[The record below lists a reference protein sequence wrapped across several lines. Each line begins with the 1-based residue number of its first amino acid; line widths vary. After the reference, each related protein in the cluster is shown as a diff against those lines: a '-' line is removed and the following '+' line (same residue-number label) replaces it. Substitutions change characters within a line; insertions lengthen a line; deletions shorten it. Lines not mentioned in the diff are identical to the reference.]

1 LIDGIYFSKN
11 LFNYLNRIENYK
23 SKGESIM
30 QIKDSTFLIT
40 GGSLGIGKATAKLLI
55 EKGGKVAIT
64 GRNKSRLEKS
74 AKEIGAFPINADV
87 AKLKDIQKTYDEFL
101 KEFNKLDCLINNA
114 GIGGNW
120 NQIFDLDVEDFTNVY
135 SVNVFGAALMAKHA
149 ANLFKKQNY
158 GNIIN
163 ISSTAGSKGFANGTV
178 YASSKFALRGMTQC
192 WQAELRKYNVR
203 VMLVN
208 PSEVITAF
216 GNGEGIERKEV
227 KNKLRGDEI
236 AHSIVSALEMD
247 DRGFIPE
254 VTIWATNPF

>member
-1 LIDGIYFSKN
+1 
-11 LFNYLNRIENYK
+11 
-23 SKGESIM
+23 M
-30 QIKDSTFLIT
+30 QIKESTFLVT

-64 GRNKSRLEKS
+64 GRNKTRLES
-74 AKEIGAFPINADV
+74 AAKEIGALPINADV
-87 AKLKDIQKTYDEFL
+87 AKPEDVKKTYDEFTNQ
-101 KEFNKLDCLINNA
+101 FGKLDCLINNA
-114 GIGGNW
+114 GVGGDW
-120 NQIFDLDVEDFTNVY
+120 NQVFDLDVKDFMNVY

-192 WQAELRKYNVR
+192 WQAELRKHNVR
-203 VMLVN
+203 VMLIN

-216 GNGEGIERKEV
+216 GNGEGIERNEV
-227 KNKLRGDEI
+227 PNKLRSYEI
-236 AHSIVSALEMD
+236 AHTIVSTLEMD

-254 VTIWATNPF
+254 VTVWATNPF